1 MINFRR
7 SSIQPSGSAIEPC
20 LHRDFELAVVAT
32 AALKITAYTRRT
44 GSTAFLRIKKYMFLP
59 LLAMMMILCFP
70 ASSGEQS
77 KTASVKSSE
86 TQPVYSLQTFKGK
99 KIASITGT
107 VFDKLINS
115 VIPDVTHLYFND
127 YTSMTEALR
136 LGKVDAVGV
145 DQPVGK
151 MLEGKCPDL
160 MVFPLLVLNDKLG
173 FACRKGDKLAVDA
186 ANAIEEM
193 RRNGT
198 MDEMAKRWLSGRD
211 ELMEIP
217 PELEKKNE
225 ASTKGTL
232 RFAHDNVSMP
242 MGYSG
247 AGGKSLGYD
256 VELAIRIGA
265 ALNRKVELIPM
276 SFGGLLA
283 ALQSGKADMV
293 GGCLSVTE
301 ERAKSVDF
309 AGSYYQ
315 SGIALLV
322 RKETVVT
329 APAASISKCSDL
341 SGKPVGTTA
350 GTKFDTL
357 LKDKV
362 PGAIPQYFNNYP
374 DQLWAMRS
382 GKIAGFVVDEP
393 VARRM
398 TAIHGDLRMLPDA
411 LCNDQYAFL
420 FPKSKEALRNDFN
433 RILAEMRSSGMLKAM
448 DKKWFSADDS
458 TRIMPDYPAGG
469 TRGVLTMAADT
480 SSDPFTYLHK
490 GKMLGLEVDAAQYI
504 AARLGY
510 KLIVTTP
517 DLSTI
522 IDAVN
527 SGKVDFAACCISV
540 TEERKKSML
549 FSDPHYDGGVVIIT
563 MAKGKAAAAGKK
575 LSRWDGFKLSFE
587 RTFVTEDRYKL
598 ILDGLWV
605 TILISVLAA
614 LLGTLLG
621 FVVCMARRA
630 TTLWAVLPA
639 KAFIGTL
646 RGTPL
651 LVILMILYYIVFAS
665 VNVNPI
671 MIAVLGFSLNFAA
684 YVSEMMRSGIDS
696 VDKGQLEAASSLG
709 FSRFQIFWKIT
720 FPHAARYVIPV
731 YKGEFISMLKMTS
744 VVGYI
749 AIQDLTKMSDIIR
762 SRTYE
767 AFFPL
772 LSTALIYFF
781 LAYVMTAALGF
792 IEVKIDPKRRRRI
805 IKGVVTK

>member
-1 MINFRR
+1 M
-7 SSIQPSGSAIEPC
+7 
-20 LHRDFELAVVAT
+20 
-32 AALKITAYTRRT
+32 
-44 GSTAFLRIKKYMFLP
+44 KYIYLP
-59 LLAMMMILCFP
+59 LLAMMMTLCF
-70 ASSGEQS
+70 SSYSGEQS
-77 KTASVKSSE
+77 KTSTVSTAQIPEAPVKP
-86 TQPVYSLQTFKGK
+86 QPSFSLQTFRGK

-136 LGKVDAVGV
+136 LEKVDAVGV

-173 FACRKGDKLAVDA
+173 FACRKGDKLAADA
-186 ANAIEEM
+186 AGAIEEM

-198 MDEMAKRWLSGRD
+198 LEEMAKRWLSGRD
-211 ELMEIP
+211 ELMVIP

-225 ASTKGTL
+225 SSRGAL

-247 AGGKSLGYD
+247 AGGKSLGFD
-256 VELAIRIGA
+256 VELALRIGV

-322 RKETVVT
+322 RRETVAA
-329 APAASISKCSDL
+329 APAATISRCGDL
-341 SGKPVGTTA
+341 AGKPVGTIS
-350 GTKFDTL
+350 GTKFDAL
-357 LKDKV
+357 LKAKV
-362 PGAIPQYFNNYP
+362 AGAIPQYFNNYP

-382 GKIAGFVVDEP
+382 GKITGFVVDEP

-398 TAIHGDLRMLPDA
+398 TAMHNDLRMLPDA

-420 FPKSKEALRNDFN
+420 FPKSQEALRNEFN
-433 RILAEMRSSGMLKAM
+433 RILAEMRSSGMLKTM
-448 DKKWFSADDS
+448 DKKWFSVDDA
-458 TRIMPDYPAGG
+458 TRVMPDYPTDG

-490 GKMLGLEVDAAQYI
+490 GKMLGLEIDIARYI

-510 KLIVTTP
+510 ELKITTP
-517 DLSTI
+517 DISTI

-549 FSDPHYDGGVVIIT
+549 FSDPHYDGGVFIVT
-563 MAKGKAAAAGKK
+563 MAKGKAAAAAGKK
-575 LSRWDGFKLSFE
+575 PSRWEAFKNSFE

-614 LLGTLLG
+614 VLGTVLG
-621 FVVCMARRA
+621 FGVCMARRA
-630 TTLWAVLPA
+630 NTLWAVIPA
-639 KAFIGTL
+639 KAFIGIL

-665 VNVNPI
+665 VNANPI
-671 MIAVLGFSLNFAA
+671 LIAVLGFSLNFAA

-772 LSTALIYFF
+772 LSTAVIYFF

-792 IEVKIDPKRRRRI
+792 IEIKIDPKRRKRI
-805 IKGVVTK
+805 IKGVETT

>member
-1 MINFRR
+1 MKHI
-7 SSIQPSGSAIEPC
+7 
-20 LHRDFELAVVAT
+20 
-32 AALKITAYTRRT
+32 
-44 GSTAFLRIKKYMFLP
+44 FLP
-59 LLAMMMILCFP
+59 LLAVMMTLSFSTYSAEQTQKSPGSTTQIIP
-70 ASSGEQS
+70 APA
-77 KTASVKSSE
+77 KPP
-86 TQPVYSLQTFKGK
+86 PVDPLKRFKGN

-145 DQPVGK
+145 DLPVGK

-160 MVFPLLVLNDKLG
+160 MVFPQLVLNDKLG
-173 FACRKGDKLAVDA
+173 FACRKGDPLAVDA
-186 ANAIEEM
+186 AKAIDEM

-198 MDEMAKRWLSGRD
+198 LAEMEKRWLSGKD
-211 ELMEIP
+211 ELMVIP
-217 PELEKKNE
+217 PEIEKKNE
-225 ASTKGTL
+225 LSGNRAVL

-247 AGGKSLGYD
+247 TGGKSLGYD
-256 VELAIRIGA
+256 VELALRIGI
-265 ALNRKVELIPM
+265 ALHRKVELIPM

-283 ALQSGKADMV
+283 VLQSGKADMV

-315 SGIALLV
+315 SGIALLI
-322 RKETVVT
+322 RKDTMAPPVV
-329 APAASISKCSDL
+329 SVINKFSDL
-341 SGKPVGTTA
+341 SGKLVGTIA
-350 GTKFDTL
+350 GSKFDVL
-357 LKDKV
+357 LKERV
-362 PGAIPQYFNNYP
+362 PTAVPEYFVNYP

-382 GKIAGFVVDEP
+382 GKIAGFVIDEP
-393 VARRM
+393 VARKL
-398 TAIHGDLRMLPDA
+398 TILHNDLRMLPEA

-433 RILAEMRSSGMLKAM
+433 RILAEMRGSGMLKQM
-448 DKKWFSADDS
+448 DKKWFSTDDS
-458 TRIMPDYPAGG
+458 IRVIPDYPINGDK
-469 TRGVLTMAADT
+469 GVLNMAADT

-490 GKMLGLEVDAAQYI
+490 GKMLGLEIDIAQYI

-510 KLIVTTP
+510 KLKITTP
-517 DLSTI
+517 DIAMI
-522 IDAVN
+522 IGAAS
-527 SGKVDFAACCISV
+527 SGKVDFSACCISV

-549 FSDPHYDGGVVIIT
+549 FSNPHYDGGVFILT
-563 MAKGKAAAAGKK
+563 MTKVPDASAAASAVKK
-575 LSRWDGFKLSFE
+575 PTRWESFKNSFD
-587 RTFVTEDRYKL
+587 RTFIVEDRYKL

-605 TILISVLAA
+605 TILISVLSAA
-614 LLGTLLG
+614 LGTVLG
-621 FVVCMARRA
+621 FGVCMARRA
-630 TTLWAVLPA
+630 KTLWAVIPA
-639 KAFIGTL
+639 KMFIEVL

-671 MIAVLGFSLNFAA
+671 FIAVIGFSLNFAA

-696 VDKGQLEAASSLG
+696 VNKGQLEAASSLG
-709 FSRFQIFWKIT
+709 FSRFQVFWKIT

-772 LSTALIYFF
+772 ISTAVIYFI
-781 LAYVMTAALGF
+781 LAYVMTVALGYL
-792 IEVKIDPKRRRRI
+792 EVKIDPKRRKRI
-805 IKGVVTK
+805 IKGVETK

>member
-1 MINFRR
+1 M
-7 SSIQPSGSAIEPC
+7 
-20 LHRDFELAVVAT
+20 
-32 AALKITAYTRRT
+32 
-44 GSTAFLRIKKYMFLP
+44 KYMHLP
-59 LLAMMMILCFP
+59 LLAVMMVLCLS
-70 ASSGEQS
+70 AR
-77 KTASVKSSE
+77 SSE
-86 TQPVYSLQTFKGK
+86 PAIPAQSSQAALKPQAADSLERFKGK

-145 DQPVGK
+145 DQPVGR

-160 MVFPLLVLNDKLG
+160 MVFPTLVLNDKLG
-173 FACRKGDKLAVDA
+173 FACRKGDKLAADA

-198 MDEMAKRWLSGRD
+198 LDEMAKRWLSGRD
-211 ELMEIP
+211 ELMVIP

-225 ASTKGTL
+225 SSARHGVL

-247 AGGKSLGYD
+247 AGGKSLGFD
-256 VELAIRIGA
+256 VELAIRIGD

-293 GGCLSVTE
+293 GGCMSVTE

-322 RKETVVT
+322 RKETVAA
-329 APAASISKCSDL
+329 APGSTLSKCSDL
-341 SGKPVGTTA
+341 SGKPVGTIA
-350 GTKFDTL
+350 GTKFDVL
-357 LKDKV
+357 LKNKV

-374 DQLWAMRS
+374 DQIWAMRS

-398 TAIHGDLRMLPDA
+398 TSIHNDLRMLPDA

-420 FPKSKEALRNDFN
+420 FPKSKTALRNEFN
-433 RILAEMRSSGMLKAM
+433 RILAEMRSSGLLKQM
-448 DKKWFSADDS
+448 DKKWFSTDDS
-458 TRIMPDYPAGG
+458 IRVLPDYPTDG

-480 SSDPFTYLHK
+480 SSDPFSYLHK
-490 GKMLGLEVDAAQYI
+490 GKMLGLEVDIAHYV

-510 KLIVTTP
+510 KLKITTP
-517 DLSTI
+517 DISTI

-527 SGKVDFAACCISV
+527 SGKVDFAACCIAV

-549 FSDPHYDGGVVIIT
+549 FSDPHYDGGVVIVT
-563 MAKGKAAAAGKK
+563 MAKGKAAAAASKK
-575 LSRWDGFKLSFE
+575 SSRWEAFKTSFE

-605 TILISVLAA
+605 TILISVLSA
-614 LLGTLLG
+614 LLGTVMG

-630 TTLWAVLPA
+630 NTFWTVIPA
-639 KAFIGTL
+639 KIFISIL

-671 MIAVLGFSLNFAA
+671 MIAIFGFSLNFAA
-684 YVSEMMRSGIDS
+684 YVSEMMRAGIDS

-772 LSTALIYFF
+772 LSTAVIYFF

-792 IEVKIDPKRRRRI
+792 IEVKIDPKRRKRI

>member
-1 MINFRR
+1 M
-7 SSIQPSGSAIEPC
+7 
-20 LHRDFELAVVAT
+20 
-32 AALKITAYTRRT
+32 
-44 GSTAFLRIKKYMFLP
+44 KYNFLP
-59 LLAMMMILCFP
+59 LLAIMTVLSFP
-70 ASSGEQS
+70 AFSGEQA
-77 KTASVKSSE
+77 KTTAVSSPQTSE
-86 TQPVYSLQTFKGK
+86 ISARPQPVYSLQTFKGK

-198 MDEMAKRWLSGRD
+198 MDDMAKRWLSGKD
-211 ELMEIP
+211 ELMVIP

-225 ASTKGTL
+225 ASRGVL

-247 AGGKSLGYD
+247 TGGKSLGYD
-256 VELAIRIGA
+256 VELAIRIGV
-265 ALNRKVELIPM
+265 ALNCKVELIPM

-322 RKETVVT
+322 RRETVAA
-329 APAASISKCSDL
+329 APAASISSCSDL
-341 SGKPVGTTA
+341 AGKPVGTIS

-357 LKDKV
+357 LKEKV
-362 PGAIPQYFNNYP
+362 ASAIPQYFNNYP

-382 GKIAGFVVDEP
+382 GKISGFVVDEP

-398 TAIHGDLRMLPDA
+398 TAMHSDLRMLPDA

-420 FPKSKEALRNDFN
+420 FPKSKDALRNEFN
-433 RILAEMRSSGMLKAM
+433 RILAEMRSSGLLRQM
-448 DKKWFSADDS
+448 DKKWFSVDDS
-458 TRIMPDYPAGG
+458 IRVMPDYPTDGM
-469 TRGVLTMAADT
+469 RGVLTMAADT

-490 GKMLGLEVDAAQYI
+490 GEMLGLEINIAQYI

-510 KLIVTTP
+510 KLKITTP
-517 DLSTI
+517 DISTI

-527 SGKVDFAACCISV
+527 SGKVDFGACCISI

-549 FSDPHYDGGVVIIT
+549 FSDPHYDGGVFIVT
-563 MAKGKAAAAGKK
+563 MAKGKAAAAVASAARK
-575 LSRWDGFKLSFE
+575 LTRWEGFKLSFE

-614 LLGTLLG
+614 ILGTVLG
-621 FVVCMARRA
+621 FIVCMARRA
-630 TTLWAVLPA
+630 TTFWAVLPA
-639 KAFIGTL
+639 KAFIGIL

-792 IEVKIDPKRRRRI
+792 IEVKIDPKRRKRI
-805 IKGVVTK
+805 IKGVVKK